1 MQAEKFY
8 HRPVIPLTVALMA
21 GIAFGSAVP
30 GFESWALGLVGGCG
44 AAVACCLAR
53 RTSARI
59 SPLLLF
65 TALGYLSLQP
75 WLHPRFPENHVS
87 GFLDTGPWR
96 IVGVVDARPL
106 EFESRTR
113 LVLRVE
119 RLERERETHDVSGL
133 LRVTVAGEAAGVDQG
148 DRIGIYSRIRA
159 IRNFNNPGGFD
170 FKRSMAYRGIWGSAF
185 AEGGSVSLL
194 EKEAGAGWLGWIDRL
209 RSAISRLIDQA
220 GLGPKGSV
228 LKALVVGD
236 PSAIPPDIR
245 QTFTRTGTSHILA
258 ISGLHI
264 ALVASVAFAV
274 FRWLL
279 CWFPPVSRHA
289 WVRKG
294 AALLTLIPVT
304 LYALLAGFSPST
316 QRALLMVS
324 VFLLAFLAERETDLM
339 NTLALAAFCILAVQ
353 PASLFS
359 ISFQLS
365 FAAVGSIVYGFGRLK
380 TLRSA
385 APSEGEG
392 QGVKIKRG
400 LSAFFGVSLIA
411 TWGTLPLGMYYFNTV
426 SFIGLAAN
434 CVAIPLMGYIVVML
448 GLAGTLLAPLSVPAA
463 VACYQVSGWVLSISI
478 SLMDFMA
485 AMPFA
490 AARTISPSLIEL
502 ALFYLLTWALFHL
515 ATGRASAAAHPLSG
529 PASPPRGSGQGA
541 AGRLREAAFQ
551 AMRCENP
558 GRRAAVMAL
567 ILFLIGACA
576 DAGYWIHQRFG
587 RRDLRVTLLDVGQG
601 SAVLLEFPGGAT
613 ALVDGGGVAD
623 LTAFDVGAHVVAP
636 FLWRRKI
643 ATVDTLI
650 LTHPNSDHLNG
661 LLFIADNFNV
671 KSVWTNGESRPLPGY
686 QKLMRTALERGMAVP
701 RWAEL
706 PRNSTV
712 KGAALEVLY
721 PPGDFRER
729 LQVDRWRQDENNNSL
744 VTRVALGE
752 VSVLIPGDIMRP
764 AEKELVALA
773 GDRLKSTV
781 LIAPHHGS
789 RTSSS
794 EEFLAAVAPQA
805 VFISC
810 ADRPGSGLPHPQ
822 TLERYSARKASIYRT
837 DRNGAVQ
844 LTTDGR
850 RYRIE
855 PTVENAPRR

>member
-8 HRPVIPLTVALMA
+8 HRPVIPLTVALMV

-30 GFESWALGLVGGCG
+30 GFESWALGLAVGCG
-44 AAVACCLAR
+44 AVVACCLAR

-75 WLHPRFPENHVS
+75 WVHPRFPENHIS

-96 IVGVVDARPL
+96 IVGVVDDRPL
-106 EFESRTR
+106 EFENRTR

-159 IRNFNNPGGFD
+159 LRNFNNPGGFD
-170 FKRSMAYRGIWGSAF
+170 FKRSMAYREIWGSAF
-185 AEGGSVSLL
+185 AEVRNLSLL

-209 RSAISRLIDQA
+209 RSAIARLIDQA
-220 GLGPKGSV
+220 GLGSEAAV
-228 LKALVVGD
+228 LKALVMGD
-236 PSAIPPDIR
+236 QSEISPEIR
-245 QTFTRTGTSHILA
+245 QAFTRTGTSHILS

-264 ALVASVAFAV
+264 TLVASVAFIV

-279 CWFPPVSRHA
+279 SWSPFALRHA

-304 LYALLAGFSPST
+304 LYALVAGFSPST

-339 NTLALAAFCILAVQ
+339 NTLTLAAFCILAVQ

-365 FAAVGSIVYGFGRLK
+365 FAAVWSIVYGFDRIKG
-380 TLRSA
+380 LRSA
-385 APSEGEG
+385 VPPEGEG
-392 QGVKIKRG
+392 QTAKIKRG
-400 LSAFFGVSLIA
+400 IIVFFGVSLIA

-463 VACYQVSGWVLSISI
+463 VACYQAGGWVLSTSI
-478 SLMDFMA
+478 ALMEAMA
-485 AMPFA
+485 ATPFA

-502 ALFYLLTWALFHL
+502 ALFYLLTWALVHL
-515 ATGRASAAAHPLSG
+515 ATGRESTAG
-529 PASPPRGSGQGA
+529 PHAGA
-541 AGRLREAAFQ
+541 AGPHRGAVSGVVGRLRGAVFQ
-551 AMRCENP
+551 AIRCGNP
-558 GRRAAVMAL
+558 GRRAAAVAL
-567 ILFLIGACA
+567 VLSLIGVCA
-576 DAGYWIHQRFG
+576 DAGYWVHQRFG

-623 LTAFDVGAHVVAP
+623 LTAFDVGAQVVAP

-701 RWAEL
+701 RWADL
-706 PRNSTV
+706 PRDSTV

-822 TLERYSARKASIYRT
+822 TLERYAARKASIYRT

>member
-8 HRPVIPLTVALMA
+8 HRPVIPLTVALMV

-30 GFESWALGLVGGCG
+30 GFESWALGLAVGCG
-44 AAVACCLAR
+44 AVVACCLAR

-75 WLHPRFPENHVS
+75 WVHPRFPENHIS

-96 IVGVVDARPL
+96 IVGVVDDRPL
-106 EFESRTR
+106 EFENRTR

-159 IRNFNNPGGFD
+159 LRNFNNPGGFD
-170 FKRSMAYRGIWGSAF
+170 FKRSMAYREIWGSAF
-185 AEGGSVSLL
+185 AEVRNLSLL

-209 RSAISRLIDQA
+209 RSAIARLIDQA
-220 GLGPKGSV
+220 GLGSEAAV
-228 LKALVVGD
+228 LKALVMGD
-236 PSAIPPDIR
+236 QSEISPEIR
-245 QTFTRTGTSHILA
+245 QAFTRTGTSHILS

-264 ALVASVAFAV
+264 TLVASVAFIV

-279 CWFPPVSRHA
+279 SWSPFALRHA

-304 LYALLAGFSPST
+304 LYALVAGFSPST

-339 NTLALAAFCILAVQ
+339 NTLTLAAFCILAVQ

-365 FAAVGSIVYGFGRLK
+365 FAAVWSIVYGFDRIKG
-380 TLRSA
+380 LRSA
-385 APSEGEG
+385 VPPEGEG
-392 QGVKIKRG
+392 QTAKIKRG
-400 LSAFFGVSLIA
+400 IIVFFGVSLIA

-463 VACYQVSGWVLSISI
+463 VACYQAGGWVLSTSI
-478 SLMDFMA
+478 ALMEAMA
-485 AMPFA
+485 ATPFA

-502 ALFYLLTWALFHL
+502 ALFYLLTWALVHL
-515 ATGRASAAAHPLSG
+515 ATGRESTAG
-529 PASPPRGSGQGA
+529 PHAGA
-541 AGRLREAAFQ
+541 AGPHRGAVSGVVGRLRGAVFQ
-551 AMRCENP
+551 AIRCGNP
-558 GRRAAVMAL
+558 GRRAAAVAL
-567 ILFLIGACA
+567 VLSLIGVCA
-576 DAGYWIHQRFG
+576 DAGYWVHQRFG

-623 LTAFDVGAHVVAP
+623 LTAFDVGAQVVAP

-822 TLERYSARKASIYRT
+822 TLERYAARKASIYRT

>member
-1 MQAEKFY
+1 
-8 HRPVIPLTVALMA
+8 
-21 GIAFGSAVP
+21 
-30 GFESWALGLVGGCG
+30 
-44 AAVACCLAR
+44 
-53 RTSARI
+53 
-59 SPLLLF
+59 
-65 TALGYLSLQP
+65 
-75 WLHPRFPENHVS
+75 
-87 GFLDTGPWR
+87 
-96 IVGVVDARPL
+96 
-106 EFESRTR
+106 
-113 LVLRVE
+113 
-119 RLERERETHDVSGL
+119 
-133 LRVTVAGEAAGVDQG
+133 
-148 DRIGIYSRIRA
+148 
-159 IRNFNNPGGFD
+159 
-170 FKRSMAYRGIWGSAF
+170 
-185 AEGGSVSLL
+185 
-194 EKEAGAGWLGWIDRL
+194 LGWVDRL

-220 GLGPKGSV
+220 GLGPEASV

-236 PSAIPPDIR
+236 SSAIPPEIR

-274 FRWLL
+274 FRRLL
-279 CWFPPVSRHA
+279 SWFPPVLRHA

-339 NTLALAAFCILAVQ
+339 NTLALAGFCILAVQ

-365 FAAVGSIVYGFGRLK
+365 FAAVGSIVYGFDRLK
-380 TLRSA
+380 ALRTRV
-385 APSEGEG
+385 PHEGEG
-392 QGVKIKRG
+392 RAAEIKRG
-400 LSAFFGVSLIA
+400 LLAFCGVSLVA
-411 TWGTLPLGMYYFNTV
+411 TWGTFPLGMYYFNTV
-426 SFIGLAAN
+426 SFIGLPAN
-434 CVAIPLMGYIVVML
+434 GVAIPLVGYLVVMA
-448 GLAGTLLAPLSVPAA
+448 GLIGTLLAPLSAA
-463 VACYQVSGWVLSISI
+463 AATACYQVGGWVLSASI
-478 SLMDFMA
+478 SLLEA
-485 AMPFA
+485 AAAAPFA
-490 AARTISPSLIEL
+490 AARTISPSLLEL
-502 ALFYLLTWALFHL
+502 ALFYLLTWAVFHL
-515 ATGRASAAAHPLSG
+515 AAGRESTAVPHPGAAG
-529 PASPPRGSGQGA
+529 PQRGAVSSV
-541 AGRLREAAFQ
+541 AGRLRGAFVQ
-551 AMRCENP
+551 AIRCGNP
-558 GRRAAVMAL
+558 VRRAAAAAL
-567 ILFLIGACA
+567 ALCLIGAFA
-576 DAGYWIHQRFG
+576 DAGYWVHQRFG

-613 ALVDGGGVAD
+613 ALVDGGGAAD
-623 LTAFDVGAHVVAP
+623 PTAFDVGAQVVAP

-671 KSVWTNGESRPLPGY
+671 KRLWTNGESRPLQGY
-686 QKLMRTALERGMAVP
+686 EKLMRTASARGMAVP
-701 RWAEL
+701 RWADI
-706 PRNSTV
+706 PRSSTV

-721 PPGDFRER
+721 PPGDFHER

-744 VTRVALGE
+744 VTRVTLGE

-794 EEFLAAVAPQA
+794 EEFLAAVAPQT

-810 ADRPGSGLPHPQ
+810 ADRPGLPHPQ
-822 TLERYSARKASIYRT
+822 TLERFAARKASIYRT

-844 LTTDGR
+844 LITDGR
-850 RYRIE
+850 RYRVE

>member
-8 HRPVIPLTVALMA
+8 HRPVIPLTVALMV

-30 GFESWALGLVGGCG
+30 GFESWALGLAVGCG
-44 AAVACCLAR
+44 AVVACCLAR

-75 WLHPRFPENHVS
+75 WVHPRFPENHIS

-96 IVGVVDARPL
+96 IVGVVDDRPL

-159 IRNFNNPGGFD
+159 LRNFNNPGGFD
-170 FKRSMAYRGIWGSAF
+170 FKRSMAYREIWGSAF
-185 AEGGSVSLL
+185 AEVRNLSLL

-209 RSAISRLIDQA
+209 RSAIARLIDQA
-220 GLGPKGSV
+220 GLGSEAAV
-228 LKALVVGD
+228 LKALVMGD
-236 PSAIPPDIR
+236 QSEISPEIR
-245 QTFTRTGTSHILA
+245 QAFTRTGTSHILS

-264 ALVASVAFAV
+264 TLVASVAFIV

-279 CWFPPVSRHA
+279 SWSPFALRHA

-304 LYALLAGFSPST
+304 LYALVAGFSPST

-339 NTLALAAFCILAVQ
+339 NTLTLAAFCILAVQ

-365 FAAVGSIVYGFGRLK
+365 FAAVWSIVYGFDRIKG
-380 TLRSA
+380 LRSA
-385 APSEGEG
+385 VPPEGEG
-392 QGVKIKRG
+392 QTAKIKRG
-400 LSAFFGVSLIA
+400 IIVFFGVSLIA

-463 VACYQVSGWVLSISI
+463 VACYQAGGWVLSTSI
-478 SLMDFMA
+478 ALMEAMA
-485 AMPFA
+485 ATPFA

-502 ALFYLLTWALFHL
+502 ALFYLLTWALVHL
-515 ATGRASAAAHPLSG
+515 ATGRESTAG
-529 PASPPRGSGQGA
+529 PHAGA
-541 AGRLREAAFQ
+541 AGPHRGAVSGVVGRLRGAVFQ
-551 AMRCENP
+551 AIRCGNP
-558 GRRAAVMAL
+558 GRRAAAVAL
-567 ILFLIGACA
+567 VLSLIGVCA
-576 DAGYWIHQRFG
+576 DAGYWVHQRFG

-623 LTAFDVGAHVVAP
+623 LTAFDVGAQVVAP
-636 FLWRRKI
+636 FLWSRKI

-701 RWAEL
+701 RWADL
-706 PRNSTV
+706 PRDSTV

-822 TLERYSARKASIYRT
+822 TLERYAARKASIYRT

>member
-8 HRPVIPLTVALMA
+8 HRPVIPLTVALMV

-30 GFESWALGLVGGCG
+30 GFESWALGLAVGCG
-44 AAVACCLAR
+44 AVVACCLAR

-75 WLHPRFPENHVS
+75 WVHPRFPENHIS

-96 IVGVVDARPL
+96 IVGVVDDRPL
-106 EFESRTR
+106 EFENRTR

-159 IRNFNNPGGFD
+159 LRNFNNPGGFD
-170 FKRSMAYRGIWGSAF
+170 FKRSMAYREIWGSAF
-185 AEGGSVSLL
+185 AEVRNLSLL

-209 RSAISRLIDQA
+209 RSAIARLIDQA
-220 GLGPKGSV
+220 GLGSEAAV
-228 LKALVVGD
+228 LKALVMGD
-236 PSAIPPDIR
+236 QSEISPEIR
-245 QTFTRTGTSHILA
+245 QAFTRTGTSHILS

-264 ALVASVAFAV
+264 TLVASVAFIV

-279 CWFPPVSRHA
+279 SWSPFALRHA

-304 LYALLAGFSPST
+304 LYALVAGFSPST

-339 NTLALAAFCILAVQ
+339 NTLTLAAFCILAVQ

-365 FAAVGSIVYGFGRLK
+365 FAAVWSIVYGFDRIKG
-380 TLRSA
+380 LRSA
-385 APSEGEG
+385 VPPEGEG
-392 QGVKIKRG
+392 QTAKIKRG
-400 LSAFFGVSLIA
+400 IIAFFGVSLIA

-463 VACYQVSGWVLSISI
+463 VACYQAGGWVLSTSI
-478 SLMDFMA
+478 ALMEAMA
-485 AMPFA
+485 ATPFA

-502 ALFYLLTWALFHL
+502 ALFYLLTWALVHL
-515 ATGRASAAAHPLSG
+515 ATGRESTAG
-529 PASPPRGSGQGA
+529 PHAGA
-541 AGRLREAAFQ
+541 AGPHRGAVSGVVGRLRGAVFQ
-551 AMRCENP
+551 AIRCGNP
-558 GRRAAVMAL
+558 GRRAAAVAL
-567 ILFLIGACA
+567 VLSLIGVCA
-576 DAGYWIHQRFG
+576 DAGYWVHQRFG

-623 LTAFDVGAHVVAP
+623 LTAFDVGAQVVAP

-686 QKLMRTALERGMAVP
+686 QKLMRTASERGMAVP
-701 RWAEL
+701 RWADL
-706 PRNSTV
+706 PRDSTV

-822 TLERYSARKASIYRT
+822 TLERYAARKASIYRT